1 MKWKECAFC
10 GAGGRP
16 LPLPLALSSSDP
28 PLPRPNLFSPPSL
41 FVMPCSNWKAYERED
56 AGEWPAEAV
65 PLVVPEAL
73 DLDFSLPAR
82 SLVMLAQAWGLG
94 HPFFVI
100 KEAGTSFVATV
111 AVVFDGS
118 RHVDVTTG
126 DGNRTLCLRARA
138 CVCVVSFGRS
148 NGFGFGRVCEHAH
161 HPHTI
166 TLTLAQWKPRRRKPN
181 GMATASLCPRR
192 SRRRRQP
199 RAPPRWP
206 PLSSFSPT
214 PWCSRSTARPS
225 RSRPRAK
232 RSQPPVDVVSN
243 NPGRQS
249 GVPTWQLFVAEK
261 KNSNKIIRFFKKNS
275 RNQKEGILTRD
286 TTKNDSKTKLA
297 RN

>member
-138 CVCVVSFGRS
+138 PVFVLFRSVVRMDLALGECVSM
-148 NGFGFGRVCEHAH
+148 H
-161 HPHTI
+161 I
-166 TLTLAQWKPRRRKPN
+166 TRTRL
-181 GMATASLCPRR
+181 
-192 SRRRRQP
+192 
-199 RAPPRWP
+199 
-206 PLSSFSPT
+206 
-214 PWCSRSTARPS
+214 PS
-225 RSRPRAK
+225 RSRSGNHAGANRTGWLQRLCVRAGAVEEG
-232 RSQPPVDVVSN
+232 SQERRLV
-243 NPGRQS
+243 GRH
-249 GVPTWQLFVAEK
+249 
-261 KNSNKIIRFFKKNS
+261 
-275 RNQKEGILTRD
+275 
-286 TTKNDSKTKLA
+286 
-297 RN
+297 